1 MKADIDLQVA
11 IDDHDGIPDLN
22 TLSKWAV
29 TALETG
35 GRYEDAE
42 LTVRIVTPDEIR
54 TLNREYRHLDR
65 PTNIL
70 SFPFECPPEVK
81 LPLIGDLVICMEI
94 LKKEA
99 VEQRKTLDEHFAHLI
114 VHGCLHLIGYD
125 HIESVDAAVMEPLE
139 IKALAALGYDNP
151 YRDDEF

>member
-35 GRYEDAE
+35 GRHEDAE
-42 LTVRIVTPDEIR
+42 LTVRIVAPDEIR
-54 TLNREYRHLDR
+54 TLNREYRLLDR

-125 HIESVDAAVMEPLE
+125 HIESADAAVMEPLE

>member
-1 MKADIDLQVA
+1 MQRAVHAD
-11 IDDHDGIPDLN
+11 
-22 TLSKWAV
+22 
-29 TALETG
+29 TAQAERFG
-35 GRYEDAE
+35 GTCDIALVHERHEDAE

-99 VEQRKTLDEHFAHLI
+99 VEQRKTLDEPI
-114 VHGCLHLIGYD
+114 
-125 HIESVDAAVMEPLE
+125 
-139 IKALAALGYDNP
+139 
-151 YRDDEF
+151 